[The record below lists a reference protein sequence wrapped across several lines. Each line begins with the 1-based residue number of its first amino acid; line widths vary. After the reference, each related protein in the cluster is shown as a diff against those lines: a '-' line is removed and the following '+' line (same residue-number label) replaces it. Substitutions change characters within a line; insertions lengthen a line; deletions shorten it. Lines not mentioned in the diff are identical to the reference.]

1 MAEEREDIILDFQ
14 IEQGDAIA
22 SLERTKKSIIEL
34 KKEQQDLTKAYK
46 NGNITIEEYA
56 SESVRLEGILK
67 KQQNTYNTTQKS
79 VTGVKTKMDELIDSN
94 KKLSKGLEDSTK
106 NIRVAGVS
114 VGDLSGKLASFANP
128 ATAAVAIVGALGA
141 AYARSSIGAKDLGF
155 VSAQLSSIV
164 SILTDKFALL
174 FSSAENG
181 EGAFTKLLNGFL
193 KGIQYIPIVALY
205 SRILGIDLEEVTE
218 QSRLAALAQDEL
230 NQIHERSFL
239 INAKVS
245 ERLAENAELMTD
257 LGDVTLSTAKK
268 EEAAFR
274 IQLNLDKNR
283 EERVAIIDE
292 EIAAI
297 RRKNAGIQDEGVF
310 IAEIN
315 RLLAE
320 RSKIESDATRQSER
334 VQKQLNSLLNAELKA
349 REAINREVEK
359 FIDMVLKKIDEPYR
373 KEREE
378 IAKTQ
383 EAREMSTKFLMDS
396 GNIELQ
402 IFDSFNRRILSGVE
416 QSEDFKR
423 EQYRESARI
432 KRQIDDE
439 SLAAQSMYLQAAS
452 ELSATFFG
460 EGSEAYKTF
469 ALSQN
474 AIDTFRAATAALAPP
489 PTGLGPVLGPA
500 LAALTIAQ
508 GLSNAVR
515 IAGIGAAA
523 GGGDFVTTK
532 PTLLLVG
539 DNPGNRERVTVEPL
553 SGRGQTKIDK
563 RSGMIQMGGGGSL
576 TYDGGMVKNAA
587 TMETNN
593 AIMTANALKNMPA
606 PVVGVKEITRV
617 QKRVSVKEKV
627 SSL

>member
-141 AYARSSIGAKDLGF
+141 AYARSSIGAKDLGTA
-155 VSAQLSSIV
+155 SNQLSSII
-164 SILTDKFALL
+164 SILTDRFAAM
-174 FSSAENG
+174 FSTADNG
-181 EGAFTKLLNGFL
+181 DGIFTKFLNKVILAHPAFA
-193 KGIQYIPIVALY
+193 ALAN
-205 SRILGIDLEEVTE
+205 VT
-218 QSRLAALAQDEL
+218 LAAAVAQDEL
-230 NQIHERSFL
+230 NEIHERSFL
-239 INAKVS
+239 INAQIS

-257 LGDVTLSTAKK
+257 LADATLDSSKK
-268 EEAAFR
+268 EEIAFR
-274 IQLNLDKNR
+274 IQLNVDKSR
-283 EERVAIIDE
+283 EQRVAIIDE

-297 RRKNAGIQDEGVF
+297 RRKNAGIADEGVF
-310 IAEIN
+310 ISQIN
-315 RLLAE
+315 KLLAE
-320 RSKIESDATRQSER
+320 RSKVESDATRQTER
-334 VQKQLNSLLNAELKA
+334 IQKQLNALLNAELRA

-359 FIDMVLKKIDEPYR
+359 FIQMVLTKIEEPYR

-617 QKRVSVKEKV
+617 QKRVSVKEKT
-627 SSL
+627 SMI

>member
-383 EAREMSTKFLMDS
+383 EAREMSTKFLIDS

-617 QKRVSVKEKV
+617 QKRVSVKEKT
-627 SSL
+627 SMI